1 MKIRVW
7 KPLNS
12 WKTPNLQHRTP
23 NAEVSKDSRGHSMFG
38 VGCSMLEVLP
48 GSWACKSLTRTGI
61 VRIAGV
67 RSTRVWR
74 GRLRRFGAVQVR
86 LLAAVFLPDFAHRPD
101 GHRQQRHHPDQHD
114 PE

>member
-1 MKIRVW
+1 MKIRALR
-7 KPLNS
+7 PLNS

-23 NAEVSKDSRGHSMFG
+23 NAEVSEDSRGH
-38 VGCSMLEVLP
+38 SMLEVLP

-67 RSTRVWR
+67 RSTHVWR
-74 GRLRRFGAVQVR
+74 GRLRRFSAVQVR
-86 LLAAVFLPDFAHRPD
+86 LLAAVFLPDFADRPD